1 MAGRAI
7 EQTRALVPVRKV
19 RSQMKYAQEVLGKS
33 WKFQGK
39 RALNKR
45 FVDVVTCAYC
55 RGSGVDPKYGNTSRC
70 PVCSGAGEI
79 RVTPPVVT
87 CLKCSGSGREGGDL
101 TCLACKGTGVVS
113 VRKEAGIC
121 PKCKGTGEEGVF
133 YCSLCKGLGIL

>member
-1 MAGRAI
+1 
-7 EQTRALVPVRKV
+7 
-19 RSQMKYAQEVLGKS
+19 MKYAQEVLSKS
-33 WKFQGK
+33 WKFQG
-39 RALNKR
+39 RRSRNKR

-55 RGSGVDPKYGNTSRC
+55 RGSGADPKYGNTSRC

-87 CLKCSGSGREGGDL
+87 CLKCSGSGRESGDL